1 MCKTWEGVT
10 AKVALVDQEFRC
22 SVEDSTPL
30 FEFSDSIWCFLSMEF
45 SHAPVCEP
53 FASFHGVMEVNLP
66 TIARISVLQSSSTAT
81 LGHDGVGFAEERLG
95 DDSGLGTAAI
105 QGAKVAGAKN
115 IVAIDPS
122 EFKRE
127 SAMEFGATHTA
138 PSMEEAM
145 ELVGGLTEG
154 VQADSVILTPSVLTG
169 DLIAPAQFLTR
180 KGGTVVA
187 TAVAPAAQMDVQLN
201 LFMFSMMNQE
211 LKGCLFGSTAPRK
224 EIPHL
229 LSMYQAGQLKLDEM
243 ITNTYTLDQVN
254 EGYADMMA
262 NKNIRGVITFD

>member
-1 MCKTWEGVT
+1 MELGMIDGTFRHHTSDGTTLTPLLKLGTFAEHMVLSVDSAIKVQKDVPAGPAAFVSCGVT
-10 AKVALVDQEFRC
+10 TGYGSAVNRPRSPPATPSWWSAVAVSAPLRSRAQGRRC
-22 SVEDSTPL
+22 KEHRRHRP
-30 FEFSDSIWCFLSMEF
+30 
-45 SHAPVCEP
+45 
-53 FASFHGVMEVNLP
+53 
-66 TIARISVLQSSSTAT
+66 
-81 LGHDGVGFAEERLG
+81 ERV
-95 DDSGLGTAAI
+95 
-105 QGAKVAGAKN
+105 QG
-115 IVAIDPS
+115 
-122 EFKRE
+122 E

-211 LKGCLFGSTAPRK
+211 LKGCLFGSTALRK

>member
-1 MCKTWEGVT
+1 V
-10 AKVALVDQEFRC
+10 VV
-22 SVEDSTPL
+22 
-30 FEFSDSIWCFLSMEF
+30 
-45 SHAPVCEP
+45 
-53 FASFHGVMEVNLP
+53 
-66 TIARISVLQSSSTAT
+66 
-81 LGHDGVGFAEERLG
+81 VGCG
-95 DDSGLGTAAI
+95 GLGTAAI

>member
-1 MCKTWEGVT
+1 
-10 AKVALVDQEFRC
+10 
-22 SVEDSTPL
+22 
-30 FEFSDSIWCFLSMEF
+30 
-45 SHAPVCEP
+45 
-53 FASFHGVMEVNLP
+53 
-66 TIARISVLQSSSTAT
+66 
-81 LGHDGVGFAEERLG
+81 
-95 DDSGLGTAAI
+95 
-105 QGAKVAGAKN
+105 
-115 IVAIDPS
+115 
-122 EFKRE
+122 
-127 SAMEFGATHTA
+127 
-138 PSMEEAM
+138 MEEAM